1 MNIGKARDPNVA
13 IGLLPKNLVMLEGS
27 FDKASRCM
35 AFRNFLEDKKWEGRD
50 LQIDTSIRNLYL

>member
-1 MNIGKARDPNVA
+1 MNMGKASDPSVA

-35 AFRNFLEDKKWEGRD
+35 AFRNFLGDWDWETGTGRYGIGT
-50 LQIDTSIRNLYL
+50 LK